1 MRSTL
6 ASTLPTS
13 LRSQA
18 WLAQSGKA
26 HYVVSGEVD
35 IEEEASIGPGVLLRA
50 NPGCRIHIGRGVC
63 IGAGS
68 ILHACGGSLVVE
80 AGATLG
86 RGVLVIGQGTISENA
101 CIGSEATLL
110 NCSILRQA
118 VIPPGSLL
126 GDPTWRSE
134 EEATGVTQTEP
145 EEAERV
151 QELPAAPAQGV
162 SEAKTPPP
170 SPKAEVT
177 PQEQAA
183 AEPAQE
189 QRGAGRLNGIPGR
202 AELERLL
209 GKIYPHRQV
218 LSSRD
223 GRF

>member
-35 IEEEASIGPGVLLRA
+35 IEEEASIGLGVVLRA

-86 RGVLVIGQGTISENA
+86 KGVLVIGQGTISENA

-145 EEAERV
+145 EEIERV
-151 QELPAAPAQGV
+151 QELPAAPVQGV
-162 SEAKTPPP
+162 SEAPPP
-170 SPKAEVT
+170 SSEAEVT
-177 PQEQAA
+177 PQEQA
-183 AEPAQE
+183 EPTQE
-189 QRGAGRLNGIPGR
+189 KRGVGKLNGIPGR

>member
-13 LRSQA
+13 LRPQA

-26 HYVVSGEVD
+26 HYVVSGEVE
-35 IEEEASIGPGVLLRA
+35 IEEEASIGLGVVLRA

-86 RGVLVIGQGTISENA
+86 RGVLVIGQGTIGENA

-134 EEATGVTQTEP
+134 QETTGVTQTEP
-145 EEAERV
+145 EETERV
-151 QELPAAPAQGV
+151 QELPAAPVQGV
-162 SEAKTPPP
+162 SEAPPP
-170 SPKAEVT
+170 SSEAEVT
-177 PQEQAA
+177 PQEQA
-183 AEPAQE
+183 EPTQE
-189 QRGAGRLNGIPGR
+189 KRGVGKLNGIPGR